1 MIHMLQ
7 FLEFADC
14 NPMKDSI
21 HCILNAWLRD
31 NNTDI
36 LMVAVCQQSLT
47 NVTEWVLVVFGICC
61 LERVK

>member
-47 NVTEWVLVVFGICC
+47 NVTE
-61 LERVK
+61 